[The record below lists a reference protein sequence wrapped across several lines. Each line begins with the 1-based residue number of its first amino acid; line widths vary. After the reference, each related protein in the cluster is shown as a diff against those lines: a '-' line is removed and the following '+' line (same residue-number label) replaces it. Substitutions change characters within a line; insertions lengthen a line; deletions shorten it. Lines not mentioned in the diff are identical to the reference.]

1 MNNNINIQ
9 QLLTMLIPN
18 GNSATNIPIVHQPD
32 ARFSCKKCEFYT
44 NKICNY
50 NEHLNTKKHKNTSVI
65 FQPVEELPLSIQD
78 PGQPPVTETTSSRK
92 TYPCKKCNKPYL
104 SKKGVW
110 QHSKKCNISTIPT
123 NECLTYKQ
131 EIELFTAAITE
142 LRKTIAEFIKISQL
156 QSQMIQMF
164 TVMIEASIKK

>member
-1 MNNNINIQ
+1 M
-9 QLLTMLIPN
+9 
-18 GNSATNIPIVHQPD
+18 
-32 ARFSCKKCEFYT
+32 
-44 NKICNY
+44 
-50 NEHLNTKKHKNTSVI
+50 NTKKHKNTSVI

-164 TVMIEASIKK
+164 IVMIEASIKK